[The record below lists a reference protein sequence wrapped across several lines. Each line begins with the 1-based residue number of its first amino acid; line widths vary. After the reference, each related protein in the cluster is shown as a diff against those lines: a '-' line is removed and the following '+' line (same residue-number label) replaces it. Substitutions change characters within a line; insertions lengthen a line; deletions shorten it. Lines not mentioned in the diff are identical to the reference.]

1 MNIKSLFHRTEHFT
15 APTASLSPAE
25 KAKQKWDEREGEII
39 EQNYMLRKLL
49 IGLMGAIIVLAGALC
64 YKAFSENYLVY
75 VVETDIKTGEVR
87 NVGTVA
93 SMENYQPTDQ
103 VYTYFIRQFVQD
115 IRNVPL
121 DEVVYKNQLKTAY
134 SFLTRDGASVLTN
147 RLQDEKRMEKL
158 GKNTVQVTVNSVLP
172 LEGGKSYQV
181 RWTEVEY
188 QVGKGDA
195 RTVTSYTGVFTTEHI
210 KSDDKDQIAANP
222 LGIYITDLRWEQDTE
237 SKESK
242 KGGNVVTN
250 AAQNATNAATTA
262 AKNLVK

>member
-1 MNIKSLFHRTEHFT
+1 
-15 APTASLSPAE
+15 
-25 KAKQKWDEREGEII
+25 
-39 EQNYMLRKLL
+39 MLRKLL

-64 YKAFSENYLVY
+64 YKVISENYLVY

-158 GKNTVQVTVNSVLP
+158 GKSRSTASCRLRVARAIRSAGQKSNTRLVRVMPVPLLRTPVSSRRNTSSRMTRTRLP
-172 LEGGKSYQV
+172 QTRL
-181 RWTEVEY
+181 
-188 QVGKGDA
+188 
-195 RTVTSYTGVFTTEHI
+195 VFTLPTFVGNRIPRI
-210 KSDDKDQIAANP
+210 KKARRVAMS
-222 LGIYITDLRWEQDTE
+222 
-237 SKESK
+237 
-242 KGGNVVTN
+242 
-250 AAQNATNAATTA
+250 
-262 AKNLVK
+262 

>member
-1 MNIKSLFHRTEHFT
+1 MNPKSLFHRQEHFT
-15 APTASLSPAE
+15 VPTASLSPAE

-64 YKAFSENYLVY
+64 YKVISENYLVY

-121 DEVVYKNQLKTAY
+121 DEVVYKNQLKNAY
-134 SFLTRDGASVLTN
+134 SFLTKDGAAVLTN

-158 GKNTVQVTVNSVLP
+158 GRSTVQITINSILP

-188 QVGKGDA
+188 PVGKGDA
-195 RTVTSYTGVFTTEHI
+195 RTVTSYTGVITTEHI
-210 KSDDKDQIAANP
+210 KSNDKDQIAANP
-222 LGIYITDLRWEQDTE
+222 LGIYITDLRWEQDVE
-237 SKESK
+237 GKESK

-250 AAQNATNAATTA
+250 TAQNATNAASTT